1 MSQQLENN
9 ISQKIFKFHEVSKE
23 RFLYKKKKRRT
34 KKPLPV
40 DLSKQFE
47 QNIDDPR
54 SQKTQEILK
63 KYIPIKQKV
72 EVRSDEGCHEN
83 RESGLRLV
91 NIGKLLQE
99 PQFQDKPLDLSKKT
113 NGESSIDEHDD
124 DSPQCNNNNPL
135 DLRIKTGSDS
145 AESSPESL
153 ISSSSASPPR
163 FIMIQN
169 NNIVQF
175 VPVSSVSTTKA
186 DPSVNDDKDTSET
199 SGVKPESSIQM
210 VFKDGNFDHII
221 PTDES
226 RVKNQVSSSSKSV
239 KRGSRPRSRE
249 ITNMMKMNQ
258 TITKSG
264 ALFCTFKNFNRQKPK
279 NVRLQRDSCK

>member
-72 EVRSDEGCHEN
+72 EVSSDQGSHEN
-83 RESGLRLV
+83 KESGLRLV

-113 NGESSIDEHDD
+113 YGESFIDEHDD
-124 DSPQCNNNNPL
+124 DSPQCTNNNPL
-135 DLRIKTGSDS
+135 DLRIKTCSGSV
-145 AESSPESL
+145 ESSPESL
-153 ISSSSASPPR
+153 ISSSSASPAR

-175 VPVSSVSTTKA
+175 VPVSSVSTNKP

-199 SGVKPESSIQM
+199 CGVKQESSIQM

-249 ITNMMKMNQ
+249 VTNLMKMNQ